1 MRRRIVFVPMS
12 IEATLLREVGAD
24 FTAELLRDDV
34 CRQFRLKDLE
44 GGPVVQVIRLERGS
58 GDNPKEKLVMG
69 FTGNGIDGKVE
80 AIQIFFII
88 VF

>member
-1 MRRRIVFVPMS
+1 MS
-12 IEATLLREVGAD
+12 IEPIDLREVRSD
-24 FTAELLRDDV
+24 FTTELLGDDV
-34 CRQFRLKDLE
+34 CRQFGLKGLE
-44 GGPVVQVIRLERGS
+44 GGPVIQIIRLERGS

-69 FTGNGIDGKVE
+69 FAGNGIDGKVE